1 MISENTTEE
10 NHEYVIEF
18 IKNTDQ
24 KEQAE
29 ATTIMKMNGK
39 SVKVKLDT
47 GAEVNVM
54 PKRVFDLIKDKKT
67 LLSQTSTRLKGYGGN
82 NIPVLGATKVQCE
95 VNSNTEEIQ
104 FYVVETASK
113 TVLSL
118 KTCKKLDLIK
128 ILDEIRS
135 SNQTAKVK

>member
-1 MISENTTEE
+1 MQKNCPAFGQECRRCKKKNHWANCCTTKMISENTTEE
-10 NHEYVIEF
+10 NHQYVIEV

-54 PKRVFDLIKDKKT
+54 PKRVFDLNRDKKT
-67 LLSQTSTRLKGYGGN
+67 LLSQTST
-82 NIPVLGATKVQCE
+82 
-95 VNSNTEEIQ
+95 
-104 FYVVETASK
+104 
-113 TVLSL
+113 
-118 KTCKKLDLIK
+118 
-128 ILDEIRS
+128 
-135 SNQTAKVK
+135 